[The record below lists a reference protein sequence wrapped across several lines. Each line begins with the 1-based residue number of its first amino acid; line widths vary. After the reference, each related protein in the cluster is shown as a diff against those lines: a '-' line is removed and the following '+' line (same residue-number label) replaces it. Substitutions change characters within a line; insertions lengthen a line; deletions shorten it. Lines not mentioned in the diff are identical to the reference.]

1 MGEAHTS
8 SFKSFNL
15 LLSRFGRLITSAF
28 SRCSAA
34 SPVMGFA
41 PAPGV
46 GLSFALTQAA
56 TPRSGIS
63 RVTLPYMAATSWLC
77 RCSVS
82 VPGTVR
88 NQSIFAESSAWLYC
102 PGICVSACLVG
113 IMPGTY
119 VRLTHHKEADSL
131 FVCGPILA
139 HGRFERRVK
148 RLEVDARRHMV

>member
-1 MGEAHTS
+1 MLFRSEECRVGVRAVRLGIVRIVTESRGGLEGIFGGHHTS

-34 SPVMGFA
+34 SPVIGFA

-88 NQSIFAESSAWLYC
+88 NQSILAESSAWLYC
-102 PGICVSACLVG
+102 PRFRVSGCL
-113 IMPGTY
+113 
-119 VRLTHHKEADSL
+119 D
-131 FVCGPILA
+131 
-139 HGRFERRVK
+139 
-148 RLEVDARRHMV
+148 